1 MSSTATQ
8 PDSTYILRK
17 LHTLS
22 GIIHSSEKDQYI
34 P

>member
-8 PDSTYILRK
+8 PDSGYLLAKLRSF
-17 LHTLS
+17 S
-22 GIIHSSEKDQYI
+22 GVIHSTEKDQYI